1 LSIIFDARKHAEQS
15 KRAREA
21 IVGAPR
27 SLNLEPDSS
36 DPRDTGPTNE
46 ESCLGAKS
54 AQQLRT
60 AGVSHA
66 LSSSSEASSTLL
78 GLRVERRAA
87 DWRLR
92 WNRNAAMNA
101 TRGRLMISDG
111 AIQKQLDLDINELRN
126 GSIVYTPATD
136 DAILLLEIIVP
147 ESTNPITESIRLVA
161 GAVPLLPFQTQT
173 RPAAPTGAPRIARSD
188 GAWATGAGIT
198 EGPVAQAPIVRSLL
212 RVPRSDSLSAAHPP
226 SDLGRQGGTIQP
238 ATLISRSEP
247 VYPAIAKQNPIS
259 GRIEVHFRISPEGKV
274 YDVRS
279 AKGSPILARAAIEAV
294 EAWCYE
300 PARLNG
306 APVDSEASTN
316 FDFEMN

>member
-21 IVGAPR
+21 IVGTPR
-27 SLNLEPDSS
+27 SPNLEPDSS
-36 DPRDTGPTNE
+36 DPRDTGPANE
-46 ESCLGAKS
+46 ESCLGAKP
-54 AQQLRT
+54 AQQLRA
-60 AGVSHA
+60 AGMPHV

-92 WNRNAAMNA
+92 WNRNAAVNA
-101 TRGRLMISDG
+101 TRGRLLISDG

-126 GSIVYTPATD
+126 GSIVYTPATND
-136 DAILLLEIIVP
+136 VVLLLEIVIS
-147 ESTNPITESIRLVA
+147 ESTNPITESVRLVA

-173 RPAAPTGAPRIARSD
+173 RRASPTGPARIARSD

-212 RVPRSDSLSAAHPP
+212 RVPRSDPLSAPYHI
-226 SDLGRQGGTIQP
+226 SDLGRQAGTIEP
-238 ATLISRSEP
+238 ATLISRREP
-247 VYPAIAKQNPIS
+247 AYPAIAKQDPIS
-259 GRIEVHFRISPEGKV
+259 GSVEVHFRISPEGKV

-306 APVDSEASTN
+306 APVDSEGSTN